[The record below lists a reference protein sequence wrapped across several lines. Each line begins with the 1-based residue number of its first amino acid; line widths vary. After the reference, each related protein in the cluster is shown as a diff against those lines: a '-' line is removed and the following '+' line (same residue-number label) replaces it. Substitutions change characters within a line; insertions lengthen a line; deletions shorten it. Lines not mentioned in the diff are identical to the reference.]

1 VARAVDQG
9 QPVTTRT
16 LTVSGAV
23 ARPATFTVPLG
34 TPLREVLEKAG
45 GATIANPAYME
56 GGPIMGKVL
65 DDLDQPVTKTTSG
78 LLVFPDTHR
87 LIVNQRTPM
96 ERILQI
102 ARTTCDQCALCTD
115 LCPRHLIGHELP
127 PHLIVRAVNQ
137 GDAKP
142 SIPLSALTCSECA
155 ICELY
160 ACPCDISP
168 MRLNKALKAKFR
180 AEGMR
185 YVGELG
191 PADEMAEYRLIPSK
205 KMAARIA
212 VDPYVLPAPLD
223 ESSWMPARVVLPLQ
237 QHVGKPAQALVAP
250 GERVRAGQLLAHM
263 PDGQL
268 GAAIHASVAGTVES
282 ISASAITLR
291 T

>member
-1 VARAVDQG
+1 
-9 QPVTTRT
+9 
-16 LTVSGAV
+16 
-23 ARPATFTVPLG
+23 
-34 TPLREVLEKAG
+34 
-45 GATIANPAYME
+45 
-56 GGPIMGKVL
+56 MGKVVG
-65 DDLDQPVTKTTSG
+65 DLEQPVTKTTSG
-78 LLVFPDTHR
+78 LLVFPESHK
-87 LIVNQRTPM
+87 LIQNQRTPM

-127 PHLIVRAVNQ
+127 PHLIVRSVNY
-137 GDAKP
+137 GDAGKP

-168 MRLNKALKAKFR
+168 MRLNKALKASFR
-180 AEGMR
+180 EQGLR

-205 KMAARIA
+205 KMVARIA
-212 VDPYVLPAPLD
+212 IDPYVLPAPLD
-223 ESSWMPARVVLPLQ
+223 ESGWTPARVVLPLQ
-237 QHVGKPAQALVAP
+237 QHVGKPAQAVVSP
-250 GERVRAGQLLAHM
+250 GERVRAGQLLARM

-268 GAAIHASVAGTVES
+268 GAPIHASVDGTVES
-282 ISASAITLR
+282 VSDRAITVR